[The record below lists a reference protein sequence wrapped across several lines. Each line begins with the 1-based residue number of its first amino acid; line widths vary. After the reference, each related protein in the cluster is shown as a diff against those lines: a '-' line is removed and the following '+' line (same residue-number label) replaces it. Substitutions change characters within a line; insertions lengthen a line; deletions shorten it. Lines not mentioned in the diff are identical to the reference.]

1 VAAAAEDFRKAGFLE
16 RSSIV
21 LHIALRG
28 SLGHLRGMTIRA
40 RVHNGTIVLPEGVEI
55 ADGAEVQVIV
65 PEKIPA
71 ANGAPAETAEWLRA
85 ALGKATS
92 GLTTDEI
99 MQLTRGE
106 A

>member
-1 VAAAAEDFRKAGFLE
+1 
-16 RSSIV
+16 
-21 LHIALRG
+21 
-28 SLGHLRGMTIRA
+28 MTIKA
-40 RVHNGTIVLPEGVEI
+40 RVHNRTIVLPESVEI
-55 ADGAEVQVIV
+55 AEGAEVQVIV
-65 PEKIPA
+65 PEEPA
-71 ANGAPAETAEWLRA
+71 TNSSAPTKTADWLRN

>member
-1 VAAAAEDFRKAGFLE
+1 
-16 RSSIV
+16 
-21 LHIALRG
+21 
-28 SLGHLRGMTIRA
+28 MTIKA
-40 RVHNGTIVLPEGVEI
+40 RVHNRTIVLPKSVEI
-55 ADGAEVQVIV
+55 AEGAEVQVIV
-65 PEKIPA
+65 PEKPA
-71 ANGAPAETAEWLRA
+71 TTNGAPIKTSDWLRE

>member
-1 VAAAAEDFRKAGFLE
+1 
-16 RSSIV
+16 
-21 LHIALRG
+21 
-28 SLGHLRGMTIRA
+28 MTIRA
-40 RVHNGTIVLPEGVEI
+40 RVHNRTIVLPESVDI

-65 PEKIPA
+65 PENPATNNSVPTIP
-71 ANGAPAETAEWLRA
+71 PDWLRN

-92 GLTTDEI
+92 GLTTEEI

>member
-1 VAAAAEDFRKAGFLE
+1 
-16 RSSIV
+16 
-21 LHIALRG
+21 
-28 SLGHLRGMTIRA
+28 MTIKA
-40 RVHNGTIVLPEGVEI
+40 RVHNRTIVLPEGVEI

-65 PEKIPA
+65 PENPA
-71 ANGAPAETAEWLRA
+71 PNNSAPTKTADWLRE
-85 ALGKATS
+85 ALGKATT

>member
-1 VAAAAEDFRKAGFLE
+1 
-16 RSSIV
+16 
-21 LHIALRG
+21 
-28 SLGHLRGMTIRA
+28 MTIKA
-40 RVHNGTIVLPEGVEI
+40 RVHNRMIVLPESVEI

-65 PEKIPA
+65 PEKPGT
-71 ANGAPAETAEWLRA
+71 NNVAPTAHWLGN

>member
-1 VAAAAEDFRKAGFLE
+1 
-16 RSSIV
+16 
-21 LHIALRG
+21 
-28 SLGHLRGMTIRA
+28 MTIKT
-40 RVHNGTIVLPEGVEI
+40 RVHNRTIVLPESVEI

-65 PEKIPA
+65 PEKTPA
-71 ANGAPAETAEWLRA
+71 SNGAPTGTPGWLRDS
-85 ALGKATS
+85 LGKATS

>member
-1 VAAAAEDFRKAGFLE
+1 
-16 RSSIV
+16 
-21 LHIALRG
+21 
-28 SLGHLRGMTIRA
+28 MTIKA
-40 RVHNGTIVLPEGVEI
+40 RVHNRTIVLPESVEI

-65 PEKIPA
+65 PENSA
-71 ANGAPAETAEWLRA
+71 ANHSAPTKSADWLRN

-106 A
+106 T